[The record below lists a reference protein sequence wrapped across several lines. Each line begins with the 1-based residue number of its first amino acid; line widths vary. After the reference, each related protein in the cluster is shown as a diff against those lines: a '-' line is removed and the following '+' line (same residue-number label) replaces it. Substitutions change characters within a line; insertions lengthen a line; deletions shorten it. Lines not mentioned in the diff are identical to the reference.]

1 MLDRDETF
9 NFIPEIVEAIAEFLE
24 EYESLKGPLCS
35 DLERGLVI
43 SYALGIMLYDLE
55 TIWDCLGK
63 ASIFGALHPRAV
75 FEEYVGSDDPAEMSR
90 QAAIEEEIRQRG
102 WLSMSPD

>member
-1 MLDRDETF
+1 MLDRDETI
-9 NFIPEIVEAIAEFLE
+9 NFIPEIVQVIAEFLE
-24 EYESLKGPLCS
+24 EYESLKGPLRN

-43 SYALGIMLYDLE
+43 SYALGIMRCDLE
-55 TIWDCLGK
+55 AIWDCLGK
-63 ASIFGALHPRAV
+63 ASVFGSLHPRAV
-75 FEEYVGSDDPAEMSR
+75 FEECVGSDEPAEMSR